1 MTLLVLSDSHGNT
14 YALREA
20 IDRAR
25 PDGILFAGDG
35 LRDLTYCDSNVPL
48 WAVRGNCDILL
59 SQSLIVNGREIDAPE
74 EEIVVIDGIRI
85 LLLHGHTVGV
95 KSGLANAIERAALRG
110 ADVLVYGHTHRPV
123 ECRIT
128 PEDTSYGS
136 LLQKPL
142 LLFNPGSIGKDHCF
156 GTLTVRGGQVLGSLT
171 GL

>member
-20 IDRAR
+20 IERAR
-25 PDGILFAGDG
+25 PDVILFAGDG
-35 LRDLTYCDSNVPL
+35 LRDLTYCDINVPL

-59 SQSLIVNGREIDAPE
+59 SQSLIVSGREIDAPE
-74 EEIVVIDGIRI
+74 EELVTIDGIRI

-95 KSGLANAIERAALRG
+95 KSGLANAIQHAALRN
-110 ADVLVYGHTHRPV
+110 ADVLVYGHTHKPL

-128 PEDTSYGS
+128 PDDDAYGS
-136 LLQKPL
+136 LPPKNL

-156 GTLTVRGGQVLGSLT
+156 GTLTVRGGQVLGSLAS
-171 GL
+171 L